1 MDYIEVLFS
10 FKYINRNNY
19 KNIENFKIIQVS
31 LGDQAIHIVCIN
43 KRQNTWITLGSRKLT
58 ENILDNLQ
66 ASRLMNKSLKNPKI
80 QIFHEA
86 TQQKLAIKKF
96 ISTEENLSVN

>member
-1 MDYIEVLFS
+1 
-10 FKYINRNNY
+10 
-19 KNIENFKIIQVS
+19 
-31 LGDQAIHIVCIN
+31 
-43 KRQNTWITLGSRKLT
+43 
-58 ENILDNLQ
+58 
-66 ASRLMNKSLKNPKI
+66 MNKSLKNPKI